1 MNKLLAG
8 GLLAALLITACSPLS
23 GGSSPVPSSSE
34 PTQSQSETQPQAAEP
49 TLNKA
54 LEATGLLDNF
64 KEDTLAAV
72 QIVYSSPE
80 GVSAA
85 TVEKFIYQ
93 DWGPAIYI
101 LPRYAGS
108 EIVIEALAFDEA
120 SADFLPDGVLMEA
133 TATDDYALMLQTD
146 LPEGGPQLRVT
157 VRYNGKEAVY
167 TPTYDGRGDTVYPI
181 EKDGVVINELQ
192 PVVFN

>member
-1 MNKLLAG
+1 MKKLLAS
-8 GLLAALLITACSPLS
+8 GLLTALLLTACSPLS
-23 GGSSPVPSSSE
+23 GGSSSLPSSSE
-34 PTQSQSETQPQAAEP
+34 PSQSQSETQPPTAEP
-49 TLNKA
+49 TINKA
-54 LEATGLLDNF
+54 LEATGLLDSF

-85 TVEKFIYQ
+85 TVEEFVYQ
-93 DWGPAIYI
+93 DWGPSIYI
-101 LPRYAGS
+101 LPRFAGS
-108 EIVIEALAFDEA
+108 EIVIESLAFDEA

-133 TATDDYALMLQTD
+133 TSTDDYALMLQTD

-157 VRYNGKEAVY
+157 IRYNGQEAVY
-167 TPTYDGRGDTVYPI
+167 VPTYDGRGDTVYPV
-181 EKDGVVINELQ
+181 EKDGILINELQ